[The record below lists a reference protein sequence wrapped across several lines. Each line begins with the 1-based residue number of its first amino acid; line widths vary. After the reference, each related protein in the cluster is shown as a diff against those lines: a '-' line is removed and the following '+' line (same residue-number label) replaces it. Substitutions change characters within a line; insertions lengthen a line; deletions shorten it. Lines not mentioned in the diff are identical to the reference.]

1 MEGNERELKER
12 DDIDGNSGST
22 NNNDKYGKYGSN
34 VGNGGNGDDDS
45 RRLTTVTPV
54 ATTTSK
60 SCSGIGTDLQYLE
73 FSFLTP
79 HSIITP
85 NEPMINEVTFT

>member
-12 DDIDGNSGST
+12 DAIDGNSGST
-22 NNNDKYGKYGSN
+22 NNSDKYGKYGSN
-34 VGNGGNGDDDS
+34 DGNGDDDS